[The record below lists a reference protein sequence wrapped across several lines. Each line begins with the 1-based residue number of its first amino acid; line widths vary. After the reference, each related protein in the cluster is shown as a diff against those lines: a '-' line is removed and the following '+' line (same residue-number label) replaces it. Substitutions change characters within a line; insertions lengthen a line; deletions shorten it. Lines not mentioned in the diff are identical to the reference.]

1 MRYIFLLL
9 LLGSALYSDAA
20 YNRGETLFFSKA
32 CSSCH
37 GASAEG
43 STTYPRLANKKEV
56 YLLKKLHYYKLGK
69 VSSVSQQMMAQFI
82 QKLTEKNIKDLAYF
96 FSHHKKVEID
106 DVSDDILG
114 GFGS

>member
-1 MRYIFLLL
+1 MRYIFVLFLLTTAL
-9 LLGSALYSDAA
+9 LSDAS

-43 STTYPRLANKKEV
+43 SMTYPRLANKKEI
-56 YLLKKLHYYKLGK
+56 YLLKKMHYYKVGK
-69 VSSVSQQMMAQFI
+69 VNTVSQQMMAQFI

-96 FSHHKKVEID
+96 FSHYKKVEID
-106 DVSDDILG
+106 DVADDILG